1 MFQFNENEAIWKQ
14 IGDDI
19 KKKIFA
25 GQYLTGSQIES
36 VRELASMYGV
46 NPNTI
51 VKSLA
56 VLEQEGVIKTERGI
70 GKFVAFDQQQIDDNK
85 KQWAESIVNHCIEEC
100 AAINVDINMI
110 LEIIKMKGE

>member
-25 GQYLTGSQIES
+25 GVYIPGSQIES
-36 VRELASMYGV
+36 VRDLASIYGV

-56 VLEQEGVIKTERGI
+56 TLEIEGVIKTERGI
-70 GKFVAFDQQQIDDNK
+70 GKFVAMDQQQIEMNK
-85 KQWAESIVNHCIEEC
+85 KMWAENIINHCIEEC
-100 AAINVDINMI
+100 AAINVSISTIKEI
-110 LEIIKMKGE
+110 LEGKGE

>member
-51 VKSLA
+51 VKS
-56 VLEQEGVIKTERGI
+56 
-70 GKFVAFDQQQIDDNK
+70 
-85 KQWAESIVNHCIEEC
+85 
-100 AAINVDINMI
+100 
-110 LEIIKMKGE
+110 